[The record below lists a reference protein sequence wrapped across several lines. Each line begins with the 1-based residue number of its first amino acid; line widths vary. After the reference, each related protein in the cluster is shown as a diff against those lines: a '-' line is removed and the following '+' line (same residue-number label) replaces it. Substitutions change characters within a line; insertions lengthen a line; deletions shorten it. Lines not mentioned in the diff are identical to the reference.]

1 MDKAIRAE
9 MYLVQSFPIKLKVQT
24 SADLINLWRL
34 ERRDNAYLI
43 IVCLESNSINKF
55 TLIFLFSPAS
65 EQQQRVLYKKD
76 FTFYFQVFTIQLSWF
91 NFIYVLHFKQ
101 ELDCQRISKC
111 VRSFICFF
119 EEPTAQDWCS
129 SLRLRNH
136 VDMLSKIIETL
147 PKPT

>member
-65 EQQQRVLYKKD
+65 EQ
-76 FTFYFQVFTIQLSWF
+76 
-91 NFIYVLHFKQ
+91 
-101 ELDCQRISKC
+101 
-111 VRSFICFF
+111 
-119 EEPTAQDWCS
+119 
-129 SLRLRNH
+129 
-136 VDMLSKIIETL
+136 
-147 PKPT
+147 